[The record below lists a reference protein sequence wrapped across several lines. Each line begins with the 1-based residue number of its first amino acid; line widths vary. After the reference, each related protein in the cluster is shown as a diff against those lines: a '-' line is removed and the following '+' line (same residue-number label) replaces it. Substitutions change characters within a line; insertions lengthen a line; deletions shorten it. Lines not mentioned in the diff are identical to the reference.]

1 MPDIDLTRISP
12 VTDAE
17 AARLA
22 SPAAFAQ
29 LASQIT
35 ATPLPTA
42 TAPVAHQGRQAASWR
57 TSRRP
62 ISRRPARGWSRRRGL
77 LTGLSL
83 AALAGAAA
91 LVAGLLLPGGNGP
104 NSPAAIQAVSFTK
117 KSGYITVIIRNP
129 YADTSWYNA
138 DFARNHLNITLHLIA
153 ASPSVV
159 GQFVELSTDTTAR
172 SNEIELINKSD
183 CHLEQATCPI
193 GFKIPADFHGVADM
207 TIGRPAR
214 PGEQYMTAGS
224 IFDKGEALYGLKDQV
239 LGQPIGQV
247 LALFAKHHIKVDI
260 CRDSSTN
267 NDIDPAKIPS
277 TWYVNGALAW
287 AHNEV
292 LIYVGPNPGDRR

>member
-35 ATPLPTA
+35 ATPLLTT
-42 TAPVAHQGRQAASWR
+42 TAPAAHQGRQAASWR
-57 TSRRP
+57 ASRRP
-62 ISRRPARGWSRRRGL
+62 VSRRPARSWSRRRAL
-77 LTGLSL
+77 LTGLSVT
-83 AALAGAAA
+83 ALAGAAA
-91 LVAGLLLPGGNGP
+91 LVTGLLLPGNNGA

-159 GQFVELSTDTTAR
+159 GQFVEITTDTTAT
-172 SNEIELINKSD
+172 SNEITMINKGTCDHESS
-183 CHLEQATCPI
+183 TCPI
-193 GFKIPADFHGVADM
+193 GFKIPADFHGMADM

-214 PGEQYMTAGS
+214 PGEQYLTAGS
-224 IFDKGEALYGLKDQV
+224 VFDKGEALYGLKDQV

-247 LALFAKHHIKVDI
+247 LALFAKHHIKVATCHDA
-260 CRDSSTN
+260 STN
-267 NDIDPAKIPS
+267 NNIDPAKIPS
-277 TWYVNGALAW
+277 TWYLAGASAW

-292 LIYVGPNPGDRR
+292 FIFVSPNPGDRH